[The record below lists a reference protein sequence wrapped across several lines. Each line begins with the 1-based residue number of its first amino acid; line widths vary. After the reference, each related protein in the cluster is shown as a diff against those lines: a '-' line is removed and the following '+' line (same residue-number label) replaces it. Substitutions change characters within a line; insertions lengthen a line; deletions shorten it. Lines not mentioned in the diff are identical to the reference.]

1 MTNVLDAVPYAPFVR
16 TSDEETTRKI
26 SDLCSSLYSE
36 ATTIQSCIAL
46 FDHTSAVANSIRE
59 KHRGAAG
66 QMSSDI
72 DRDER
77 ITRNWP
83 FISAREALSAL
94 YNFHWALKELKAAI
108 TETPARSDLPN
119 PDGVGAAFDKFEKR
133 FNKAILARHAA
144 SHRTELTNNFDKNA
158 HKAALSSGPVV
169 KPKGAPMM
177 MSDCLIGRTYTGT
190 RKGELLKFDVT
201 WETFS
206 AILETYNE
214 VIASVAIAE
223 WRPPSDRTTHPE

>member
-1 MTNVLDAVPYAPFVR
+1 MQNVLDAVPYPPFIR
-16 TSDEETTRKI
+16 TPDEDANKKI

-36 ATTIQSCIAL
+36 ASTIQSCIAL
-46 FDHTSAVANSIRE
+46 FDHTSAVTNSISE
-59 KHRGAAG
+59 KRRAVTEP
-66 QMSSDI
+66 MSPDI

-94 YNFHWALKELKAAI
+94 YNFHWALKELDATIIESPTKD
-108 TETPARSDLPN
+108 SLPN
-119 PDGVGAAFDKFEKR
+119 PQGVSVAFEKFEKR

-144 SHRTELTNNFDKNA
+144 SHRTEVTNNSEKNA

-169 KPKGAPMM
+169 KPKGASLL
-177 MSDCLIGRTYTGT
+177 MSDCLVNRTYTGT

-201 WETFS
+201 WETF
-206 AILETYNE
+206 AAVLGIYKE
-214 VIASVAIAE
+214 VISSVAA
-223 WRPPSDRTTHPE
+223 DRSQP